1 MHDITEHEL
10 SFAMYYDISNCIM
23 NPKKCVNTVMYVFSL
38 SCRSHTDS
46 MRKKVLTS
54 VHQ

>member
-1 MHDITEHEL
+1 MHDITNHEL
-10 SFAMYYDISNCIM
+10 SLVMYYDISNCIV
-23 NPKKCVNTVMYVFSL
+23 NHKECVNTVMYVIGF

-46 MRKKVLTS
+46 MQKKVLTS